1 MRLLKSQPIIAFSII
16 TLLTIACSSL
26 FRSTRSLP
34 TAPDFPSDTREENRQ
49 QQDENHQRRD
59 ALANGESIYFTG
71 FNLDGQQISYRGG
84 PNFGGM
90 MMGSYLTCAAC
101 HGPEARGGV
110 HVMHMQIMDAPDIRY
125 AALSEE
131 EGEHESDQ
139 GEEHADEHGE
149 YDLGDFRMAVME
161 GKHPNGE
168 LLSRDMPRW
177 KMKDRDLQDLFEF
190 LRSIP

>member
-1 MRLLKSQPIIAFSII
+1 MKLLKSQPIIAFSII
-16 TLLTIACSSL
+16 TLLTIACSTL

-34 TAPDFPSDTREENRQ
+34 TVPDFPSDTGE
-49 QQDENHQRRD
+49 ENHQRRD
-59 ALANGESIYFTG
+59 ALANGESIYFTAS
-71 FNLDGQQISYRGG
+71 NLEGQQISYRGG
-84 PNFGGM
+84 PKFGGM
-90 MMGSYLTCAAC
+90 MRGSYLTCAAC

-110 HVMHMQIMDAPDIRY
+110 HVMHMQVMDAPDIRY

-131 EGEHESDQ
+131 EGEHESEQ

-168 LLSRDMPRW
+168 SLSRDMPRW
-177 KMKDRDLQDLFEF
+177 KMKDRDLQDLFEL